1 MEPTSDDINNVY
13 EVEKIINCKF
23 YRNKKYYLIKWL
35 CFPILESTWEP
46 KSSIKHLSS
55 MINKFESEYPY
66 SIDQDMYNIY
76 CTEIK
81 KRKRKRKGKKVS
93 KSKEIRNEIKS
104 LPKTRKIEG
113 FTKSELKNKIVIDLS
128 SDSTSISGDNLP
140 IVNNKKENSNE
151 PEEKNDVN
159 KLIKPVLE

>member
-23 YRNKKYYLIKWL
+23 YRNKKYY
-35 CFPILESTWEP
+35 FPILESTWEP

-66 SIDQDMYNIY
+66 SIDQDMFNIY

-81 KRKRKRKGKKVS
+81 KEKEKEKARKFQKAK
-93 KSKEIRNEIKS
+93 
-104 LPKTRKIEG
+104 
-113 FTKSELKNKIVIDLS
+113 KSEMK
-128 SDSTSISGDNLP
+128 
-140 IVNNKKENSNE
+140 
-151 PEEKNDVN
+151 
-159 KLIKPVLE
+159 